1 MNDWELESMAQKL
14 GDLYATKIRHG
25 EAEKLIWFP
34 SKIQGSQAKSYYKIS
49 NGGGKYFPWHS
60 IFFFI
65 GNKEFY

>member
-1 MNDWELESMAQKL
+1 MAQKL
-14 GDLYATKIRHG
+14 GDLYATKIRQG

-60 IFFFI
+60 IFFL
-65 GNKEFY
+65 